1 MEEEN
6 KTENNIEQPKPA
18 PKDNGMKWVIV
29 ADILGV
35 IVIGLLLWASLLEK
49 QERAIE
55 MQKAAQ
61 LEQEAE
67 QQNLE
72 IIPDIEEKKTLNKS
86 YDYDLKLTP
95 ENCDGVSGTVDIVL
109 ITDTNYMDFT
119 RVAINSAKQTK
130 CPGSLYNFNVM
141 TLDVSQS
148 DVAALKALEGD
159 GVTIK
164 ILPQKEA
171 DLFYIRD
178 THVSKTSL
186 LKYYIADALPDL
198 DKVLYI
204 DSDVLVLH
212 DLNKLYQTD
221 ISDVYLAAV
230 KDPSWF
236 FENVHVLELNL
247 EERGFYFNSGVMLLN
262 LAKFRKDGL
271 LKQLEDYTNSNF
283 RTYMDQDALNVVVGK
298 DVILLP
304 VEDNTMNFFFEHIDL
319 AKMNEFYN
327 RQWQSFDDIFTGA
340 TILHFASSKKPL
352 GATAPKEEFFRM
364 LQRLWYKY
372 YTPLPPLD

>member
-1 MEEEN
+1 MEEE
-6 KTENNIEQPKPA
+6 KKVEQDRSKS
-18 PKDNGMKWVIV
+18 KDNGMKWVII
-29 ADILGV
+29 ADVIGV
-35 IVIGLLLWASLLEK
+35 LVIGLLLWASMIEK
-49 QERAIE
+49 QEKALE

-61 LEQEAE
+61 MEQDA
-67 QQNLE
+67 QQKSLE
-72 IIPDIEEKKTLNKS
+72 IIPVVEESGTQKES

-95 ENCDGVSGTVDIVL
+95 ESCDGVSGTVDLVL

-130 CPGSLYNFNVM
+130 CPDSKYNFYVM
-141 TLDVSQS
+141 TMDVSAS
-148 DVAALKALEGD
+148 DTAALEALAD
-159 GVTIK
+159 DSVTIK

-186 LKYYIADALPDL
+186 LKYYIAEALPDL
-198 DKVLYI
+198 NKVLYI

-221 ISDVYLAAV
+221 ISNVYLAAV

-236 FENVHVLELNL
+236 FENGHVLELNL
-247 EERGFYFNSGVMLLN
+247 DERGFYFNSGVMLLN
-262 LAKFRKDGL
+262 LAKFRQDGL
-271 LKQLEDYTNSNF
+271 LEKLEDYTNNNF
-283 RTYMDQDALNVVVGK
+283 RTYMDQDALNVVVGN
-298 DVILLP
+298 DVVLLP
-304 VEDNTMNFFFEHIDL
+304 VEDNTMNFFFEYIDMT
-319 AKMNEFYN
+319 KMNEFYERN
-327 RQWQSFDDIFTGA
+327 WQSFDDVFAPTV
-340 TILHFASSKKPL
+340 ILHFASSKKPL
-352 GATAPKEEFFRM
+352 GERAPKDQFFHM

>member
-6 KTENNIEQPKPA
+6 KTENNIKQPKPA
-18 PKDNGMKWVIV
+18 AKDNGMKWVIV

-35 IVIGLLLWASLLEK
+35 IVIGLLLWASLIEK

-61 LEQEAE
+61 LEQEAG

-86 YDYDLKLTP
+86 YDYDLRLTP
-95 ENCDGVSGTVDIVL
+95 ENCDGVSGTVDMVL

-130 CPGSLYNFNVM
+130 CPASIYNFNVM

-148 DVAALKALEGD
+148 DAAALKALEGD
-159 GVTIK
+159 GVTVK

-221 ISDVYLAAV
+221 ISNVYLAAV

-236 FENVHVLELNL
+236 FENTHVVELNL

-262 LAKFRKDGL
+262 LAKFRQDGL
-271 LKQLEDYTNSNF
+271 LKQLEDYTNDNF

-298 DVILLP
+298 EVILLP

-319 AKMNEFYN
+319 AKMNEFYG
-327 RQWQSFDDIFTGA
+327 RQWQSFDDVFSAA

-352 GATAPKEEFFRM
+352 GITVPDEEFFRM
-364 LQRLWYKY
+364 LQRLWYQY
-372 YTPLPPLD
+372 YKPLPPLD